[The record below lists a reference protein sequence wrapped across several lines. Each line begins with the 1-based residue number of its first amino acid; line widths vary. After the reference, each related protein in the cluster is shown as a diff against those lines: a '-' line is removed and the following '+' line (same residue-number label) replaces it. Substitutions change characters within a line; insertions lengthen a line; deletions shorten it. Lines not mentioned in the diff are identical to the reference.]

1 MSAINLHKTG
11 HTFSAYDGC
20 PAGHL
25 RSSAHCSK
33 MQTFLPYG
41 ILLVGNARAKASSY
55 KEDHLMATITGTV
68 KFFNTTKGF
77 GFISPEGGG
86 KDAFVHISAVQQS
99 GLQGLYENDKVTYD
113 IESGRDGKE
122 SAVNLTLL

>member
-1 MSAINLHKTG
+1 MLA
-11 HTFSAYDGC
+11 
-20 PAGHL
+20 
-25 RSSAHCSK
+25 
-33 MQTFLPYG
+33 
-41 ILLVGNARAKASSY
+41 GNARAKASSFRRN
-55 KEDHLMATITGTV
+55 KSMGSITGTV

-86 KDAFVHISAVQQS
+86 KDAFVHVSAVQQS

-113 IESGRDGKE
+113 VEKGRDGKE